1 MTGVGIT
8 DTGLVRVNNE
18 DSIFVSNTQVSMLPN
33 LYIVADGMGGHKAGN
48 IASSYSIKFFCE
60 YINNCYDNEILD
72 IIVSAVKY
80 SNDKVY
86 SMSLDND
93 DYYNMGTTFLA
104 AVINDSKLYIA
115 HVGDCRLYIIRNEK
129 IYQITTDHTY
139 VMEMVK
145 AGEITYDEA
154 KIHPKRNIITRA
166 LGIEIGIT
174 VDGLINDVLEGD
186 IILICSDGLSNMLT
200 DNEILQIVNNSETE
214 IPQKSKELINTA
226 NNNGGRD
233 NISVIVIG

>member
-104 AVINDSKLYIA
+104 AVINDGKLYIA
-115 HVGDCRLYIIRNEK
+115 HVGDCRLYIIRNER

-214 IPQKSKELINTA
+214 IAQKSKELINTA

>member
-104 AVINDSKLYIA
+104 AVINDGKLYIA

-200 DNEILQIVNNSETE
+200 DDEILQIANNSETE
-214 IPQKSKELINTA
+214 IAQKSKELINTA

>member
-104 AVINDSKLYIA
+104 AVINDGKLYIA

-214 IPQKSKELINTA
+214 IAQKSKELINTA

>member
-104 AVINDSKLYIA
+104 AVINDGKLYIA

-200 DNEILQIVNNSETE
+200 DDEILQIVNNSETE
-214 IPQKSKELINTA
+214 IAQKSKELINTA